1 MEKTKTNTFPGP
13 IYVKRKGGFV
23 IDGEV
28 VLESNNCRQELM
40 SWEFILAQLALGQ
53 ISYDE
58 ARVGIMDEWMTGNAE
73 RQYRE
78 MGK

>member
-1 MEKTKTNTFPGP
+1 MEKTKINIFPGP
-13 IYVKRKGGFV
+13 LYVKRKGGFV

-28 VLESNNCRQELM
+28 VLESNNYRQELM
-40 SWEFILAQLALGQ
+40 SWEFILARLALGH

-58 ARVGIMDEWMTGNAE
+58 ARVSIMDEWMTGNAE

-78 MGK
+78 IDK